1 MALPKLSEQQD
12 VRRVIHHELGHWLMA
27 REVGF
32 KTGGVYVDTYRGKAA
47 GAATVF
53 PKAANQLVTALA
65 VEEYL
70 TKRVMVLCA
79 GVLAEI
85 EWYAKNTPNFEEEQ
99 VNDVY
104 ENGVI
109 DTSGLTDK
117 GRIDELMIILAGIR
131 KKPTAKQAETDQNQR
146 DLFSEVYGKAR
157 EAFVGFEKKLFALA
171 KLVEKEKLNSDTKL
185 TIPEN
190 RIIKLEKI
198 AAFSTMQ
205 TTS

>member
-1 MALPKLSEQQD
+1 MELPKLNEQQD
-12 VRRVIHHELGHWLMA
+12 VKRVIHHELGHWLMA

-70 TKRVMVLCA
+70 TKRIMVLCA

-85 EWYAKNTPNFEEEQ
+85 EWYAKNIPNFEEEQ

-131 KKPTAKQAETDQNQR
+131 SEPTTKKAEEDQNQR
-146 DLFSEVYGKAR
+146 DLFVDVYEKAR
-157 EAFVGFEKKLFALA
+157 EVFIGFEEKLFALA
-171 KLVEKEKLNSDTKL
+171 KLVEKEKWNSATKL
-185 TIPEN
+185 TIPET
-190 RIIKLEKI
+190 RIIELEKI
-198 AAFSTMQ
+198 AASSTMQ
-205 TTS
+205 TTN

>member
-1 MALPKLSEQQD
+1 MALPKLSEQED

-70 TKRVMVLCA
+70 TKRIMVLCA

-85 EWYAKNTPNFEEEQ
+85 EWYAKNTPNFEAEH

-131 KKPTAKQAETDQNQR
+131 NKPTAREADQNQR
-146 DLFSEVYGKAR
+146 DLFVEVYGKAR
-157 EAFVGFEKKLFALA
+157 DAFVGFEEKLFTLA
-171 KLVEKEKLNSDTKL
+171 KLAEKETWNSATEL
-185 TIPEN
+185 TIPET
-190 RIIKLEKI
+190 RIIELEKI
-198 AAFSTMQ
+198 AASRTIQ